1 MSFMSFPLP
10 AGPSC
15 QGIDQYCLATPVWWF
30 GGGGFRG
37 CTKDDVG
44 KGCTRGNF
52 GAGTDYS
59 EEGECVSIP
68 WREMILF
75 GSAGRVRV
83 MKRVSFVIYVGKR
96 KGMWVMMW
104 HFIMHM
110 QEDVAI
116 VKMPMGGTPKY
127 SNNNTNLTNTCPS
140 IGPQEPSR
148 PVPTG
153 SSIPSS
159 NLPSSLK
166 KN

>member
-1 MSFMSFPLP
+1 MHTRQFWSWDGLFWGGRVCQHPLKRND
-10 AGPSC
+10 
-15 QGIDQYCLATPVWWF
+15 IVW
-30 GGGGFRG
+30 
-37 CTKDDVG
+37 
-44 KGCTRGNF
+44 
-52 GAGTDYS
+52 
-59 EEGECVSIP
+59 EC
-68 WREMILF
+68 R
-75 GSAGRVRV
+75 RVRV

-110 QEDVAI
+110 QEDAI
-116 VKMPMGGTPKY
+116 VQMPMGGTPKY
-127 SNNNTNLTNTCPS
+127 SANNTNLTNTCPS

-166 KN
+166 KS